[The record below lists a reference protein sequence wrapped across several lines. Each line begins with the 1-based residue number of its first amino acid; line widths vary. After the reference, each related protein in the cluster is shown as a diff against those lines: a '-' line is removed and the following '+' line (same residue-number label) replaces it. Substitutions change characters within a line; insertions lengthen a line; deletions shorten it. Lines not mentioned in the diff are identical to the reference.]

1 VETAL
6 KVLLVDDSVLSRKVQ
21 LKVLQELG
29 LGDVVEAKN
38 GVEALRKL
46 EELGWGCDLVVTDWN
61 MPVMDGV
68 TFVRELR
75 KNEKGRHIPVIIVS
89 SEGEQEKISS
99 AFESGADSYV
109 TKPFK
114 KEVLARKIESVK
126 NVAALSKSAPAAAA
140 STDATLS
147 GDLASLGFA
156 ELVQFLN
163 FSKKTGELIVRPDVG
178 EAGVSFGSGEV
189 RDAWIGRFASEEA
202 FFAIARLRKGRF
214 DFHEGR
220 APRPS
225 RIKRGTLALLM
236 EAMRLVDESDAS

>member
-1 VETAL
+1 
-6 KVLLVDDSVLSRKVQ
+6 
-21 LKVLQELG
+21 
-29 LGDVVEAKN
+29 
-38 GVEALRKL
+38 
-46 EELGWGCDLVVTDWN
+46 
-61 MPVMDGV
+61 
-68 TFVRELR
+68 
-75 KNEKGRHIPVIIVS
+75 
-89 SEGEQEKISS
+89 
-99 AFESGADSYV
+99 
-109 TKPFK
+109 
-114 KEVLARKIESVK
+114 
-126 NVAALSKSAPAAAA
+126 
-140 STDATLS
+140 
-147 GDLASLGFA
+147 
-156 ELVQFLN
+156 LN